1 MSESVIVSVGCKPE
15 TGPASD
21 EMDDNCVSDFEMTSF
36 QLDTV
41 SIGSHRFEAEALI
54 GAWVV

>member
-1 MSESVIVSVGCKPE
+1 MSVGCKPE

-41 SIGSHRFEAEALI
+41 SIGSHRFEAKALI